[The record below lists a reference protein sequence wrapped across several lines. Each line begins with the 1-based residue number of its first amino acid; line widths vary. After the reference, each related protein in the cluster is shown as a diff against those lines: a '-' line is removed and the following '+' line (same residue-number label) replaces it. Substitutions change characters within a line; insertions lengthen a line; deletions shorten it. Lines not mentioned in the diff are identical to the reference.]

1 VSIQESI
8 ITLLYYAL
16 TTLSTVGYGDFM
28 PMSIME
34 RGIGV
39 LVEIIGVTFF
49 AILVNNFT
57 EVTVSFLNDNSN
69 NKTDELNLWFDL
81 IKMIRNQPQGGSKD
95 ISLDLKERID
105 VHFRYL
111 WDNDRANIL
120 IEK

>member
-1 VSIQESI
+1 
-8 ITLLYYAL
+8 
-16 TTLSTVGYGDFM
+16 M

-120 IEK
+120 LEK

>member
-1 VSIQESI
+1 
-8 ITLLYYAL
+8 
-16 TTLSTVGYGDFM
+16 M

-34 RGIGV
+34 RAMGV

-81 IKMIRNQPQGGSKD
+81 IKMIRN
-95 ISLDLKERID
+95 
-105 VHFRYL
+105 
-111 WDNDRANIL
+111 
-120 IEK
+120 